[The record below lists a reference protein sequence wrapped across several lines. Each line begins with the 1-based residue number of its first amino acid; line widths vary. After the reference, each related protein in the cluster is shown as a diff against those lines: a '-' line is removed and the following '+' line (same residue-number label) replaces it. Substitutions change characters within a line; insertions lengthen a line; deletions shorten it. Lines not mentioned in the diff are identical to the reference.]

1 MLPMDR
7 CSPSTHSPRRIRTRC
22 WNAIRLGLVM
32 LTGSAAVVPLSVGL
46 ALGAVAFVFGRK
58 LYYEEL
64 RKPEGR

>member
-1 MLPMDR
+1 MT
-7 CSPSTHSPRRIRTRC
+7 PSQLIGTIVGAWASLT
-22 WNAIRLGLVM
+22 LGLVM

-64 RKPEGR
+64 RKPEAKP

>member
-1 MLPMDR
+1 MTANQLIGVIVGAWA
-7 CSPSTHSPRRIRTRC
+7 SLT
-22 WNAIRLGLVM
+22 LGLVM

-64 RKPEGR
+64 RKPEAKP

>member
-1 MLPMDR
+1 MT
-7 CSPSTHSPRRIRTRC
+7 PSQLIGTIVGAWASLT
-22 WNAIRLGLVM
+22 LGLVM

-64 RKPEGR
+64 HRKPEAKP